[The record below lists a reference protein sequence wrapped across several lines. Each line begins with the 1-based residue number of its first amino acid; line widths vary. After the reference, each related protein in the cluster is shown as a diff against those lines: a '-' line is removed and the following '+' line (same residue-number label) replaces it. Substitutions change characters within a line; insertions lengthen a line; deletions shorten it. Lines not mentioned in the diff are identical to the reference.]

1 MTTARACVR
10 PCAPNRSEALT
21 WIIIVFWDFITI
33 RIHTGEH
40 IAMTTFFLVLSAM
53 LRRHP
58 LFTSFWI
65 FLFPFCDLHSWPFL
79 HLSLQGGYFW
89 QRIYTCSGKSVWH
102 YLGNTVKIIWAIRL
116 ASHIFHS
123 TMKSMFRGLPELNV
137 RWICIYSVAIMWTF
151 HKIHSS
157 MKSML
162 RDLLGRHELRL
173 LETNLFCCNE
183 RVACVYTISW
193 PLAYLFF
200 LCTRCRDNFR
210 TKPFP
215 CADSQCTVIK
225 SNQINH
231 MQWHCFATRT

>member
-40 IAMTTFFLVLSAM
+40 VTKTTFFCFISHVEEASFIHFLLNILVSVLWS
-53 LRRHP
+53 
-58 LFTSFWI
+58 TSLA
-65 FLFPFCDLHSWPFL
+65 FLYF
-79 HLSLQGGYFW
+79 SLQGGYFR
-89 QRIYTCSGKSVWH
+89 QRIYNCSGKSVWH

-116 ASHIFHS
+116 VSHIFHS
-123 TMKSMFRGLPELNV
+123 TMKSMFRGLPESNV

-173 LETNLFCCNE
+173 LETNLFGCNE
-183 RVACVYTISW
+183 RVRWCLYDF
-193 PLAYLFF
+193 LAFGVYLFS
-200 LCTRCRDNFR
+200 LH
-210 TKPFP
+210 K
-215 CADSQCTVIK
+215 V
-225 SNQINH
+225 
-231 MQWHCFATRT
+231 

>member
-21 WIIIVFWDFITI
+21 CIIIVFWDFITI

-40 IAMTTFFLVLSAM
+40 VAMRTFFVLSAM

-65 FLFPFCDLHSWPFL
+65 FLFPFCDLHSWPFYIFNTRRL
-79 HLSLQGGYFW
+79 FLAKILQTFLEIQSDIIWEILSD
-89 QRIYTCSGKSVWH
+89 
-102 YLGNTVKIIWAIRL
+102 IWAIRS

-193 PLAYLFF
+193 PLAYL
-200 LCTRCRDNFR
+200 LILSD
-210 TKPFP
+210 
-215 CADSQCTVIK
+215 
-225 SNQINH
+225 
-231 MQWHCFATRT
+231 